1 MFTTHQIDCLKKLG
15 IQFLKTE
22 PEKSPKHDFASIE
35 VSETTSHIELPQALL
50 NDLTVLFPAL
60 KVDGNKIRLTEHF
73 VWLVEAR
80 TTRVI
85 ATKTQLITAPF
96 EKLSIAHKKQIWDK
110 LQEIVKATS
119 AS

>member
-1 MFTTHQIDCLKKLG
+1 MG
-15 IQFLKTE
+15 IQFLKSD
-22 PEKSPKHDFASIE
+22 PEKPSKHDSASIQ
-35 VSETTSHIELPQALL
+35 VSETASRIELPEALL
-50 NDLTVLFPAL
+50 KDLKVLFPAL

-73 VWLVEAR
+73 VWLIEAR

-110 LQEIVKATS
+110 LQESVDKVS
-119 AS
+119 ASQ